1 MYITFTEG
9 WYNIKGQPTN
19 VAGMTFKLVED
30 FKVAKTGEGYVTVEG
45 GGQPGFPDR
54 SIRVKCRQGAYEVAG
69 SAKPIPQ
76 GVSMLAALKSKKGET
91 VTDFTQVKV
100 ADSAVAHE
108 TDEDII
114 ERTRMRFQILQ
125 DMTQAVK
132 TGDVR
137 AMIVT
142 GPPGVGKSFGVEEVL
157 GRDDLFNT
165 LGERKPKYEIVKG
178 AMSAIGLYSKL
189 YNFSDAKHILVFD
202 DCDSILLDDL
212 SLNILKAAL
221 DSSKKRT
228 ISWNTDSRVLRSEGI
243 PDRFEFKGGAIFIT
257 NLKFENVRSK
267 KLQEHLAALE
277 SRCHYIDLRM
287 DTDREKMLRIKQI
300 VKDGMLDSYE
310 MDQVAKDEVVDFID
324 ANRNTMRELSLRTV
338 LKVADLRK
346 SFANNWQNM
355 ARVTVMKGAY

>member
-19 VAGMTFKLVED
+19 VGGMTFKMVED

-45 GGQPGFPDR
+45 GSQPGFPDR
-54 SIRVKCRQGAYEVAG
+54 SIRVRCRQGAYNVAG
-69 SAKPIPQ
+69 SSKPIPQ
-76 GVSMLAALKSKKGET
+76 GVSMLTALKSKKGET

-100 ADSAVAHE
+100 EDSAVAHE

-125 DMTQAVK
+125 DMTKAVK

-157 GRDDLFNT
+157 AKDDLFNT

-189 YNFSDAKHILVFD
+189 YHFSDAKHILVFD

-228 ISWNTDSRVLRSEGI
+228 ISWNTDSRILRSEGI

-310 MDQVAKDEVVDFID
+310 LSDIAKDEVVNFID
-324 ANRNTMRELSLRTV
+324 EHRNVMRELSLRTV

-346 SFANNWQNM
+346 SFADNWQNM